1 MLHAVERRLFERY
14 VLYKKVIKVLRG
26 VNDRASVVND
36 RAFASEKD
44 KRLGSDKKSNK
55 LKTKKRVITIQLIM
69 LNKSQYAFTLF

>member
-26 VNDRASVVND
+26 VNDRA
-36 RAFASEKD
+36 FASEKD
-44 KRLGSDKKSNK
+44 KRLGGDKKSNK